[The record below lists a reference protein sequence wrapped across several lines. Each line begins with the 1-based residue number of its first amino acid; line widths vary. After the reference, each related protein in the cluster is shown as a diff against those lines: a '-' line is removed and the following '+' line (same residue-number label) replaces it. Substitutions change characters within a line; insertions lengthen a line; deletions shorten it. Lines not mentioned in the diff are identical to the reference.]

1 MKKILF
7 VCFSLCAVF
16 VFSANL
22 QAQIGVSDNNF
33 NLKFNAFGDNANFA
47 LTRPR
52 IVKEKSIKTEN
63 TESIKTEIA
72 KADVVSAIPVAPA
85 AIGFELE
92 KKAFALLNAKRLEMG
107 LSALNW
113 SDDVAKIA
121 RVHSQN
127 MASYKFFSHT
137 GLDGYMVSDRA
148 DKLGIRK
155 WSAIGENIAYNRG
168 YQNPVEFAVERWML
182 SNSHRENLLSNRWK
196 ESGVGVAITADGT
209 YYFTQVFL
217 VRK

>member
-16 VFSANL
+16 VFSGNL

-72 KADVVSAIPVAPA
+72 KADIVSAIPVSPV